1 MPHDTLGLD
10 CIPSITEEVAYAKI
24 TCNGN
29 EHYYK
34 NFTELKQTVFDT
46 ARNSKMKNFFKL
58 FSVETEFFETPY
70 ADGIL
75 FAREQKQSERRRE
88 NARKQSA
95 ERNAGN
101 AEIESIDEQRVKTD
115 IQKETY
121 YTRKHSVKALS
132 LRP

>member
-1 MPHDTLGLD
+1 MIVG
-10 CIPSITEEVAYAKI
+10 ENFFAKLVEAHNGII

-58 FSVETEFFETPY
+58 FSVETEFFENSY

-75 FAREQKQSERRRE
+75 FAREQK
-88 NARKQSA
+88 
-95 ERNAGN
+95 
-101 AEIESIDEQRVKTD
+101 
-115 IQKETY
+115 
-121 YTRKHSVKALS
+121 
-132 LRP
+132 